1 MKRRNHSKKGYT
13 KTLRSKSLSSL
24 PQKMGG
30 QRGKKKKEKIEQNQ
44 TQKKGG
50 QKLS

>member
-1 MKRRNHSKKGYT
+1 MKRRNHSKKSYT
-13 KTLRSKSLSSL
+13 KTLRSKSPSSL

-30 QRGKKKKEKIEQNQ
+30 RGGRKKKEKTEQNQ